1 MATLYLSEDSLKS
14 LRETFCVAQSS
25 LGERERTK
33 VHRERLGRIINE
45 IDRQRPLGRD
55 GKHGNL
61 HTETCGCEDK

>member
-14 LRETFCVAQSS
+14 LRETFCVAQTVLTLASNARS
-25 LGERERTK
+25 
-33 VHRERLGRIINE
+33 HQERLGRIINE